1 MPLHLTIIILRTINQ
16 HCLQEACTCTE
27 AGCRNPSSRYKYD
40 SELVKVHY
48 LEVRMS
54 GAMSIVWWQIFSH
67 DSYLTTDYQRHIIC
81 SNWTKYKVKYRF
93 MEDLLTYL
101 ISSESCVGA
110 ANCYITDLEQTNR
123 IIDRKCDYLRLPEL
137 EANLQDW
144 VMPVV
149 AVVRAHSH
157 VVVGKDIY
165 I

>member
-1 MPLHLTIIILRTINQ
+1 MPLHWTIIILRTINQ

-54 GAMSIVWWQIFSH
+54 GAMSIVWWQLFSH
-67 DSYLTTDYQRHIIC
+67 ESYLKTIRGIIW

-110 ANCYITDLEQTNR
+110 ANCYITDIEQTNR
-123 IIDRKCDYLRLPEL
+123 IIDRKCDYLWLPEL

-149 AVVRAHSH
+149 AVVRAHGH
-157 VVVGKDIY
+157 VVVGKDI